1 MYKGSHSF
9 KAPVIVALTVCYLT
23 LLGYH
28 HFTRPVQDQDV
39 LVSGDFAR
47 EIPKELTRSKP
58 VRQILEKTRAPLPG
72 PESKFTFHPGSRPQL
87 AQKHLGP
94 KARYEYYQELAT
106 ELGYQLDG
114 LTVLGFRGISPDG
127 KRHPSGNNS
136 SPYDDTFVILNP
148 STGTVTT
155 LLGSTHAGQPTSTL
169 SPGGVAQIKPGSY
182 RAVPAGEYAQ
192 MDCWLVTRPS
202 GEEQVPCWRDANGN
216 GFVDSQEKRSGL
228 TATEI
233 LFHNGRYPDYGSSIG
248 CQVLP
253 PELMERFIRE
263 VGSENS
269 FDFILIDANRR
280 FS

>member
-127 KRHPSGNNS
+127 KRHPSGEQLLSLRRHLRHFEPFHRYRHDSFRLHSRWTTHQYPLSRWGRADQARFLS
-136 SPYDDTFVILNP
+136 SRSRRRVCSNGLLVGD
-148 STGTVTT
+148 STVRRGTSP
-155 LLGSTHAGQPTSTL
+155 LLARCQRERICRF
-169 SPGGVAQIKPGSY
+169 PGK
-182 RAVPAGEYAQ
+182 
-192 MDCWLVTRPS
+192 T
-202 GEEQVPCWRDANGN
+202 
-216 GFVDSQEKRSGL
+216 KRSHG
-228 TATEI
+228 
-233 LFHNGRYPDYGSSIG
+233 H
-248 CQVLP
+248 
-253 PELMERFIRE
+253 
-263 VGSENS
+263 
-269 FDFILIDANRR
+269 
-280 FS
+280 